1 MNVHVALDINDSLS
15 PPWKESNKVEE
26 KEHGKVKVGEENFPT
41 TANLHNI
48 STLYASPQ
56 ILSYPK
62 ITLLY
67 FHHYKT
73 KETQFTTGILS
84 PSPLLQFAYSGIFI
98 FPWMAKTGGAFVC
111 LLIVVMDIVA
121 GILGIEAEIAQN
133 KVSSTWSWW
142 VFMELNAKPWL

>member
-1 MNVHVALDINDSLS
+1 M
-15 PPWKESNKVEE
+15 KE
-26 KEHGKVKVGEENFPT
+26 KEQGKGQVGGENFPT

-56 ILSYPK
+56 ILSYLK

-73 KETQFTTGILS
+73 KETYFTTGILS
-84 PSPLLQFAYSGIFI
+84 SSPLLQFAFSGIFI
-98 FPWMAKTGGAFVC
+98 FPLMGKTGGAFVC
-111 LLIVVMDIVA
+111 LLIVVMDVVA

-133 KVSSTWSWW
+133 KVSST
-142 VFMELNAKPWL
+142 